1 MGNIGLPLG
10 DDGFINITGSW
21 SEQDPTSRS
30 TQRTDATTLIAAGV
44 PVRQPYAQIWGG
56 PEYRDNWNIF
66 VNSAI
71 QLNASQ
77 EIYAFGNFG
86 RRETEGGFFFRNPND
101 RSGTYTNEVS
111 DYLGIPDND
120 VNFRAVVD
128 TNIGPGD
135 TGIVSNCP
143 ALVSPG
149 SGSDGVLLDPM
160 VVAADA
166 AAMAALPA
174 NCWLMNQLVPGG
186 YTPQFGGELI
196 DASIVGGVRGE
207 LDNGLLYD
215 FSASYGRN
223 KASFFLNNT
232 WNPSNGPNGIIEG
245 QLQRDFDIGS
255 YVQSE
260 NNINADFVYPIAMG
274 LRISNCNG
282 CFCIGPDFCIRCGV
296 S

>member
-30 TQRTDATTLIAAGV
+30 TQRTDVTTLIAAGV

-245 QLQRDFDIGS
+245 QLQRD
-255 YVQSE
+255 
-260 NNINADFVYPIAMG
+260 
-274 LRISNCNG
+274 
-282 CFCIGPDFCIRCGV
+282 
-296 S
+296 